1 MLLLLQ
7 ECYSTILK
15 SQMSIMDWEETWC
28 ASLCNNDWHTI
39 SVTPVNLFRQGCA
52 QRCKCAIY
60 VHWFID
66 NGRQLFSLSLIWPTS
81 LLWDLSLSS
90 RRSSSHVLW
99 RLSSDWGMCA
109 QSKAEWKG
117 GELGGGWVGTNI
129 WLLII
134 WSRAIIFLK
143 TIPQFFLG
151 IILLVLIG
159 KFLFL
164 LYWYLLY

>member
-1 MLLLLQ
+1 MNVVSYKQDTWRCLKMLLLLQ

-15 SQMSIMDWEETWC
+15 TQMSIMDWEETWC

-66 NGRQLFSLSLIWPTS
+66 DGRQLFLLSLIWPTS
-81 LLWDLSLSS
+81 LLWDLSW
-90 RRSSSHVLW
+90 SSSHVLW

-117 GELGGGWVGTNI
+117 GEAGGGRVGTNI
-129 WLLII
+129 LLFNGLLAYIFKTMPFY
-134 WSRAIIFLK
+134 IIFKLS
-143 TIPQFFLG
+143 
-151 IILLVLIG
+151 
-159 KFLFL
+159 LF
-164 LYWYLLY
+164 